1 MPVTSGTLSGATS
14 LPNLTEAGRSRQP
27 ETQNTG
33 SSAARLSHPD
43 LPGRMVQFSQ
53 SAGEPLRDL
62 PFDRTRRQETA
73 QNALARFLD
82 SDTPA
87 GAEETYEDMSGA
99 QEIYEDMSGAQVQ
112 GESDDEGAYSYA
124 RSSAGQDADVY
135 MEMRAPAGQDAD
147 LYEDMSGPVDRGD
160 GEYDDV
166 RAPARQDADLYEDMS
181 GSVGRDDG
189 EYDDVRAP
197 ARQDADLYEDMSG
210 SVDRSDGEYDD
221 VRAPAR
227 QDADLYEDMSG
238 EQETYED
245 MSGAQ
250 VQGDD
255 EGAYSYART
264 SAGQDADVYVEMSA
278 PAGQDADLYEDMSGS
293 VDRDDGEYDYVR
305 ASARQDADLYE
316 DMSGAQE
323 TYEDMSGAQETY
335 EDMSGA
341 QETYEDMSGAQ
352 ETYEDM
358 SGDVYEDMQQGE
370 ALYTEPGAV
379 YEEVAPPV
387 REAPLDRTVDRTAA
401 KALAR
406 QLKGV
411 HPEVRE
417 QMQQLIAAGK
427 VSSQDQLVRLTNEK
441 TAHWVVQKRVD
452 KWYQEGVDQFK
463 KAGFP
468 TSHLETV
475 PTEELFST
483 IEEAIQRHDGLFKYN
498 EVKSSARKVVSDYL
512 HHNLLRK

>member
-1 MPVTSGTLSGATS
+1 
-14 LPNLTEAGRSRQP
+14 
-27 ETQNTG
+27 
-33 SSAARLSHPD
+33 
-43 LPGRMVQFSQ
+43 MVQFSQ

-181 GSVGRDDG
+181 G
-189 EYDDVRAP
+189 
-197 ARQDADLYEDMSG
+197 
-210 SVDRSDGEYDD
+210 
-221 VRAPAR
+221 
-227 QDADLYEDMSG
+227 

-305 ASARQDADLYE
+305 ASARQDADL
-316 DMSGAQE
+316 
-323 TYEDMSGAQETY
+323 
-335 EDMSGA
+335 
-341 QETYEDMSGAQ
+341 YEDMSGAQ